1 VVHTVVQ
8 VEMAMLVD
16 LVELTGQ
23 VVALQV
29 ALLVQVEVQAVRE
42 MF

>member
-1 VVHTVVQ
+1 
-8 VEMAMLVD
+8 MAMLVD
-16 LVELTGQ
+16 LVELTVQ